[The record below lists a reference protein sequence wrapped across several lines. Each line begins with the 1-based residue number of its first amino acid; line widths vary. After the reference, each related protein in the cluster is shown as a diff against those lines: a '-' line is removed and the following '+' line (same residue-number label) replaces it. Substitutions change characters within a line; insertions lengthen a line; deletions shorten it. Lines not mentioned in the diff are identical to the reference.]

1 MAATTGVF
9 HGAEIRF
16 VFHILASL
24 QYGPGQ
30 CEVKLS
36 SQMVCFWA
44 NFAAT
49 GDPNQVNDRQ
59 GTGSLHNDTHRTGA
73 AQGDDCNAPSVIG
86 RHGKGVDWR
95 PFQPEAPPNQT
106 NRI

>member
-1 MAATTGVF
+1 MSPGTGFVYFFSEMPGNVTTDEGVF

-30 CEVKLS
+30 CEVNLS

-49 GDPNQVNDRQ
+49 GDPNQ
-59 GTGSLHNDTHRTGA
+59 
-73 AQGDDCNAPSVIG
+73 GDDCNAPSVIG
-86 RHGKGVDWR
+86 RHGKGVNWR
-95 PFQPEAPPNQT
+95 PFQPEAPPKPQT